1 MENKQTTPMQQLIA
15 ELTLEVQSKLE
26 KLKEI
31 LPERIEHS
39 IHGEIS
45 ALNEAIEKAKN
56 HLPKEQEAI
65 EDAYRSGQED
75 VTFDRD
81 YENDNGDPNP
91 YFDVTPKQYFT
102 NKYKGN
108 E

>member
-65 EDAYRSGQED
+65 EEAHLRGDI
-75 VTFDRD
+75 
-81 YENDNGDPNP
+81 NGCSLSPNKKA
-91 YFDVTPKQYFT
+91 TEYFT
-102 NKYKGN
+102 NKYGKTN
-108 E
+108 T

>member
-65 EDAYRSGQED
+65 EDAYLDGWIGND
-75 VTFDRD
+75 VST
-81 YENDNGDPNP
+81 
-91 YFDVTPKQYFT
+91 TPSNYFT